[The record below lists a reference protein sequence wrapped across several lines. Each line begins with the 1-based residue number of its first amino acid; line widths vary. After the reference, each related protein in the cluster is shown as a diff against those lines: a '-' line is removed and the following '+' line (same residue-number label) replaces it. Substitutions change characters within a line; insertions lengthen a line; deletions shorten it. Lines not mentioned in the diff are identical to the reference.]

1 MLPFPALPRPSRLLC
16 SALNALLKRE
26 EWARD
31 RLARHA
37 GKTVR
42 FSFGRMQLALTV
54 DVQGYADVADDAI
67 VPDVTL
73 TLDSG
78 KFSLARL
85 LGGEGKALARA
96 SARERA
102 DAFADMTHISGDAG
116 LAQVVAEL
124 AANLRWD
131 VEDEL
136 ALVVGDIPATRLT
149 QGARSVTRGARDV
162 AQRIGGNVAEYLSY
176 EQGMLANRPVVEGW
190 RGDLARATAGA
201 DALAARLA
209 RLEARL
215 SRLDG
220 GGSGNAAAKAAPNT
234 AASNIASPG
243 SGNSNNG
250 TNHGM
255 SNSSRSAMG
264 QA

>member
-16 SALNALLKRE
+16 GGLNALLKRE

-42 FSFGRMQLALTV
+42 FSFGRFELSLTV
-54 DVQGYADVADDAI
+54 DAQGYAEVADAAI

-73 TLDSG
+73 TLDSAR
-78 KFSLARL
+78 FSLARL
-85 LGGEGKALARA
+85 LGEEGRALARA

-102 DAFADMTHISGDAG
+102 DAFAGMTHISGDAG

-136 ALVVGDIPATRLT
+136 ARVVGDIPATRLT
-149 QGARSVTRGARDV
+149 QGVRGAARGAREAVRRVGD
-162 AQRIGGNVAEYLSY
+162 NVAEFLSY

-190 RGDLARATAGA
+190 RGGIARAAAGA

-209 RLEARL
+209 RLDARL

-220 GGSGNAAAKAAPNT
+220 GKPAGGVPAA
-234 AASNIASPG
+234 
-243 SGNSNNG
+243 
-250 TNHGM
+250 
-255 SNSSRSAMG
+255 G

>member
-1 MLPFPALPRPSRLLC
+1 MLPFPVLPRPSRLLC

-42 FSFGRMQLALTV
+42 FSFGRLQLALTV
-54 DVQGYADVADDAI
+54 DVQGYVEVADAAI

-73 TLDSG
+73 TLDSA

-85 LGGEGKALARA
+85 LGGEGRALARA

-136 ALVVGDIPATRLT
+136 ARVVGDIPATRLT
-149 QGARSVTRGARDV
+149 QSARSVTRGARDV
-162 AQRIGGNVAEYLSY
+162 VQRIGGNVAEYLSY
-176 EQGMLANRPVVEGW
+176 EQGMLANRPVVQGW

-201 DALAARLA
+201 DALAARVAQLD
-209 RLEARL
+209 ARL

-220 GGSGNAAAKAAPNT
+220 GKPNS
-234 AASNIASPG
+234 AIANSMSANGMAPG
-243 SGNSNNG
+243 SAHSDSGTRNG
-250 TNHGM
+250 
-255 SNSSRSAMG
+255 SRPAVG
-264 QA
+264 QV

>member
-1 MLPFPALPRPSRLLC
+1 MLPFPALPSPSRLLC
-16 SALNALLKRE
+16 GALNALLKRE

-42 FSFGRMQLALTV
+42 LSFGRFQLALTV
-54 DVQGYADVADDAI
+54 DAQGYADVADTAI

-78 KFSLARL
+78 KFSLGRL
-85 LGGEGKALARA
+85 LGAEGRALARA

-136 ALVVGDIPATRLT
+136 ARVVGDIPATRLT
-149 QGARSVTRGARDV
+149 QGVRGATRGARDV

-176 EQGMLANRPVVEGW
+176 EQGVLANRPVLQGW
-190 RGDLARATAGA
+190 RDGVTGVAAGV

-220 GGSGNAAAKAAPNT
+220 AQ
-234 AASNIASPG
+234 
-243 SGNSNNG
+243 
-250 TNHGM
+250 
-255 SNSSRSAMG
+255 SAVG

>member
-1 MLPFPALPRPSRLLC
+1 MLPFPALPRPSRVLC
-16 SALNALLKRE
+16 GALNALLKRE
-26 EWARD
+26 AWARD

-42 FSFGRMQLALTV
+42 FCFGGMKLGLTV
-54 DVQGYADVADDAI
+54 DTQGYADVADNAI

-73 TLDSG
+73 TVDSG
-78 KFSLARL
+78 KLSLGRL
-85 LGGEGKALARA
+85 LGGEGRALARA

-102 DAFADMTHISGDAG
+102 DAYADMTHISGDAG

-136 ALVVGDIPATRLT
+136 ARVVGDIPATRLV
-149 QGARSVTRGARDV
+149 QGVRTVTRGAQDV
-162 AQRIGGNVAEYLSY
+162 AQRVGGNVAEYLSY
-176 EQGMLANRPVVEGW
+176 EQGVLANRPVVQGW
-190 RGDLARATAGA
+190 RGDIARAAADA

-209 RLEARL
+209 RLDARL

-220 GGSGNAAAKAAPNT
+220 GRPAA
-234 AASNIASPG
+234 
-243 SGNSNNG
+243 
-250 TNHGM
+250 
-255 SNSSRSAMG
+255 G

>member
-1 MLPFPALPRPSRLLC
+1 MLPFPALPRPSRVLC
-16 SALNALLKRE
+16 GALNALLKRE

-42 FSFGRMQLALTV
+42 LSFSGFQLSLTV
-54 DVQGYADVADDAI
+54 DAQGYADVAADAI

-85 LGGEGKALARA
+85 LGEEGRALANA
-96 SARERA
+96 SPRERA

-136 ALVVGDIPATRLT
+136 ARVVGDIPATRLT
-149 QGARSVTRGARDV
+149 QGVRSVARGARDV
-162 AQRIGGNVAEYLSY
+162 AQRVGGNVAEFLSY
-176 EQGMLANRPVVEGW
+176 EQGVLANRPVMEGW
-190 RGDLARATAGA
+190 RDGIARAAGSV

-209 RLEARL
+209 RLDARL
-215 SRLDG
+215 GRLDG
-220 GGSGNAAAKAAPNT
+220 GRRAG
-234 AASNIASPG
+234 
-243 SGNSNNG
+243 
-250 TNHGM
+250 GM
-255 SNSSRSAMG
+255 QMDGMQMDGMPAGGKSAVG